1 MLLWRG
7 LTLTR
12 IVRLTLTFCT
22 LVAVTRTIRPVLLVG
37 AWYVTVLPVALDSV
51 PTAPG
56 SRLHVTPALKLP
68 VPVTAAVKVVLSDSR
83 SATRDA
89 VTVTPVTVGL
99 GATAPTLRL
108 TSADLLESC
117 TLVARITVTLE
128 AFRLGAVKVTLA
140 PVVALKV
147 PPPLTMLQLT
157 PLPNAPVPVTVAL
170 KAVVAAASRVL
181 EAALTVT
188 AVIVDGI
195 GGTWL
200 TVIVAVPLTAGLLA
214 LTAVKVT
221 TVAVCT
227 TGAVKVLTLPCVF
240 SNVPALAVQLM
251 VRSNSSV
258 PETSLE
264 TL

>member
-1 MLLWRG
+1 M
-7 LTLTR
+7 
-12 IVRLTLTFCT
+12 
-22 LVAVTRTIRPVLLVG
+22 LLVG
-37 AWYVTVLPVALDSV
+37 AWYVTVLPVVSDSV

-56 SRLHVTPALKLP
+56 SRLHVTPALKFP
-68 VPVTAAVKVVLSDSR
+68 VPVTAAVKVALSDSR

-89 VTVTPVTVGL
+89 VTVTPEMVEPD
-99 GATAPTLRL
+99 ATALTLML
-108 TSADLLESC
+108 TSAVLLGSC
-117 TLVARITVTLE
+117 TLVARITVTLG
-128 AFRLGAVKVTLA
+128 AGWLGAVKVTLA
-140 PVVALKV
+140 PVVALNA

-157 PLPNAPVPVTVAL
+157 PVPNAPVPVTVAF
-170 KAVVAAASRVL
+170 KAVVAAASSVL

-195 GGTWL
+195 GGTGL
-200 TVIVAVPLTAGLLA
+200 TVIVAVPLTAGLPT

-240 SNVPALAVQLM
+240 SNVPALTVQLT